1 MTDDIETTRRIW
13 TDHYVSQFS
22 LDHMPEEDHIMGY
35 EEQVSVPRYYEI
47 TSPQISEV
55 LKKKKGRSSPGP
67 SGIR

>member
-35 EEQVSVPRYYEI
+35 EEQVSVPRY
-47 TSPQISEV
+47 
-55 LKKKKGRSSPGP
+55 
-67 SGIR
+67 